1 MGRMRG
7 HVGLLVAVM
16 IVAGAA
22 LGVVGQSGAFV
33 ALLEYEPITLDPS
46 IAYDVAAWNLFTQVY
61 EGLVKPL
68 PGTTTPGPGLALSW
82 ESSEN
87 ATKWVFHLRQGVVF
101 HDGAAFDASAVKFSF
116 DRLRNINQGPAW
128 MFAAISAVNVID
140 TYTVEIV
147 LDHPYAPFLAALSQP
162 MGAMIVSP
170 GVMAH
175 EKNGDLAQEW
185 LYDHAAGTGPY
196 KLDRWIHGQEFVL
209 ARFDGYRGGWEGDHF
224 DTVIYRLVPEHASQ
238 RLLLEQGIA
247 HASNTRDG
255 LPLEALT
262 QLGQAGNLNIYATAG
277 ENVDMIGINTAKG
290 PCADPKVRQA
300 ISYAMDYAG
309 VADNLY
315 FGRATVAKGPVPP
328 TFWGF
333 DASANPYNYSLATAR
348 QLLAAAGHSSG
359 LVLNAITDENALRQR
374 EMQTLASALDEIGVK
389 VNIVTMTWPTEY
401 AALTN
406 QDTAPDL
413 YSFTWYADYADPD
426 DVIYPLFHSSQVGE
440 GGFNLGWYSN
450 PAVDNLLKEA
460 QQETNRERRVGL
472 YSQIQRILVE
482 DAAAIW
488 IVNPDAVF
496 AVSSKVE
503 GFVYTPFWSYNIYD
517 MHLKR

>member
-1 MGRMRG
+1 MERCRR
-7 HVGLLVAVM
+7 HWVLLIAVLLAAGVTLGAVA
-16 IVAGAA
+16 
-22 LGVVGQSGAFV
+22 QSSAFV
-33 ALLEYEPITLDPS
+33 ALLEYEPITLDTS
-46 IAYDVAAWNLFTQVY
+46 IAYDVAAWNVFTQVY
-61 EGLVKPL
+61 EGLLKPL
-68 PGTTTPGPGLALSW
+68 PGTTVPGPGLALSW
-82 ESSEN
+82 ESSDDG
-87 ATKWVFHLRQGVVF
+87 TVWTFRLRQGVLF
-101 HDGAAFDASAVKFSF
+101 HDGTPFDASAVKFSF
-116 DRLRNINQGPAW
+116 DRLLQINQGPAW

-147 LDHPYAPFLAALSQP
+147 LKHPYTPFLAALSQP

-170 GVMAH
+170 GILAH
-175 EKNGDLAQEW
+175 EKDGDLSQEW

-196 KLDRWIHGQEFVL
+196 KLDRWIRGQELVL
-209 ARFDGYRGGWEGDHF
+209 VAFDEYWKGWEGDHF
-224 DTVIYRLVPEHASQ
+224 DTAIYRLVPEHASQ

-262 QLGQAGNLNIYATAG
+262 QLSQSSNLKIYDTAG

-300 ISYAMDYAG
+300 LSYAMDYAG
-309 VADNLY
+309 VADSLY

-328 TFWGF
+328 TYWGF
-333 DASANPYNYSLATAR
+333 DASANPYRYDLAEAR
-348 QLLAAAGHSSG
+348 RLLNEAGHGSG
-359 LVLNAITDENALRQR
+359 LVLNAVTDENALRQR
-374 EMQTLASALDEIGVK
+374 EMQALASALEEIGVT
-389 VNIVTMTWPTEY
+389 VNIVTMTWPTLY
-401 AALTN
+401 ATLTN
-406 QDTAPDL
+406 LDTAPDL

-426 DVIYPLFHSSQVGE
+426 DVIFPLFHSSQVGD

-450 PAVDNLLKEA
+450 LPLDSLLEEA
-460 QQETNRERRVGL
+460 KQETNRERRIEL

-496 AVSSKVE
+496 AVNSNIE

-517 MHLKR
+517 MHMQP